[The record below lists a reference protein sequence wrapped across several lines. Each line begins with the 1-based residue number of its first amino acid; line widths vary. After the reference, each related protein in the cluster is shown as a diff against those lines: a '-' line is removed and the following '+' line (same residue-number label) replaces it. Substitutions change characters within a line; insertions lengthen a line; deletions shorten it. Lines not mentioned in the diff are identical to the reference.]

1 MAPNARPTAAKRNR
15 EKALV
20 ERRQEKEARRRDAKE
35 RKQTTG
41 PRLPGEDP
49 DLAGI
54 KLGPQPLADWQ
65 IEDVEPTETTRRSE
79 QAPSQFAAKQYSSP
93 APPGGHQ
100 VPLAAA
106 PRSVCG
112 IPRRVAASGTVVVPH
127 HHAAASIRV
136 QRVVAAGRVHLRRRW
151 RVRASRSRSGCRAG
165 WGCRRRR

>member
-35 RKQTTG
+35 RKQSSG

-65 IEDVEPTETTRRSE
+65 IDEQEVETSET
-79 QAPSQFAAKQYSSP
+79 
-93 APPGGHQ
+93 
-100 VPLAAA
+100 
-106 PRSVCG
+106 
-112 IPRRVAASGTVVVPH
+112 
-127 HHAAASIRV
+127 
-136 QRVVAAGRVHLRRRW
+136 
-151 RVRASRSRSGCRAG
+151 
-165 WGCRRRR
+165 